1 MNIFKK
7 TQKLIIMVFFGLLV
21 SASSAWA
28 VIIDFSSFDPMYAAA
43 NCGSVSCGITEI
55 DAINNTDSIWTDF
68 HLESGLGS
76 LDIDTYLGTGLA
88 SLSDSG
94 FTLDIV
100 DISVDVGTI
109 FTFSIDNNCFGEVC
123 GLGSIYTLYPTTD
136 GVIDSGDGESVP
148 EPGTLT
154 MLALGLF
161 GLYLGGSRKNQH

>member
-1 MNIFKK
+1 MNILKK
-7 TQKLIIMVFFGLLV
+7 IQNLIIMVFFGLLV
-21 SASSAWA
+21 SVSSAWA
-28 VIIDFSSFDPMYAAA
+28 IIIDFSSLDPMYAAA
-43 NCGSVSCGITEI
+43 NCGGVSCGITEI
-55 DAINNTDSIWTDF
+55 EAVNNTDSIWTDF

-76 LDIDTYLGTGLA
+76 LDIDSYLGAGSA
-88 SLSDSG
+88 SLSNSG

-100 DISVDVGTI
+100 DISIDIGST

-136 GVIDSGDGESVP
+136 GVIDPGDGESVP

-161 GLYLGGSRKNQH
+161 GLYLRGSRKNQH